1 MIRSMEV
8 PMKSF
13 FKSLKRQDGFTLVE
27 LMVVVA
33 IIGLLSAVAIPNFK
47 KYQAKAKTSEA
58 KLQLSA
64 IYTALQSWYSDFDN
78 YGSCL
83 NLMGYDPAVERLARY
98 YAIGFPTGFAVG
110 TGTPNDLSVLNGAPA
125 ACSAA
130 ASVGNDTSTVTASS
144 TNTST
149 YGAGKQMSGN
159 AALLSAAVVVA
170 NIPNIAAPT
179 TTTFRAGAV
188 GIIDGA
194 KITAGVADAW
204 TIDQNKRIVSER
216 PGY

>member
-64 IYTALQSWYSDFDN
+64 AYTAQQSFYSDYDS
-78 YGSCL
+78 YALCL
-83 NLMGYDPAVERLARY
+83 AYMGFNPVNEISQRIY
-98 YAIGFPTGFAVG
+98 
-110 TGTPNDLSVLNGAPA
+110 
-125 ACSAA
+125 
-130 ASVGNDTSTVTASS
+130 SVGFG
-144 TNTST
+144 TNT
-149 YGAGKQMSGN
+149 A
-159 AALLSAAVVVA
+159 VVA
-170 NIPNIAAPT
+170 NITTILTANGAGGCSNTNATNSSIFHAGKKTGTAPALTDFTVSSISTAVTENAFVIGAIGVVDLNFAALTGTTQASSFNINEAKKLIQT
-179 TTTFRAGAV
+179 VAG
-188 GIIDGA
+188 
-194 KITAGVADAW
+194 
-204 TIDQNKRIVSER
+204 
-216 PGY
+216 Y